1 MRVHDYHPGNRQLQD
16 KFGTRKL
23 ADRLTARVTDTISP
37 EGREIIEKAC
47 MFFLAT
53 CDDRGLPTCSYKGG
67 DPGFVRVVDDHTI
80 AFPNYDGNGKYQ
92 SMGNLLQNPN
102 AGILFVD
109 FEGQQ
114 RLRLQG
120 VASIDENDPLLAEYH
135 EAQFIV
141 RVRVTEAYKNCPRYI
156 HKHKLV
162 ESSEFVPHVGRETPQ
177 PEWKSSPDLQD

>member
-1 MRVHDYHPGNRQLQD
+1 MKVHDYHQGNRHFQD
-16 KFGTRKL
+16 KFGTRRV
-23 ADRLTARVTDTISP
+23 ADRLAEWANETLGEDERKM
-37 EGREIIEKAC
+37 IESAT

-67 DPGFVRVVDDHTI
+67 DPGFVSVLDDRTI

-102 AGILFVD
+102 AGILFID
-109 FEGQQ
+109 FERQL

-120 VASIDENDPLLAEYH
+120 VASIDENDPLLDEYH

-141 RVRVTEAYKNCPRYI
+141 RIRVTESYKNCPRYI
-156 HKHKLV
+156 HKLDLV
-162 ESSEFVPHVGRETPQ
+162 EPSEFVPQVGRETPQ
-177 PEWKSSPDLQD
+177 PEWKSNPDLQN

>member
-1 MRVHDYHPGNRQLQD
+1 MQD
-16 KFGTRKL
+16 RFGTREL
-23 ADRLTARVTDTISP
+23 ADRLTARVTETISS
-37 EGREIIEKAC
+37 EGREIIEKAS

-53 CDDRGLPTCSYKGG
+53 CDARGLPTCSYKGG
-67 DPGFVRVVDDHTI
+67 EPGFVRVVDDRTI

-109 FEGQQ
+109 FEGQR

-120 VASIDENDPLLAEYH
+120 VASIDENDTLLAEYH

-141 RVRVTEAYKNCPRYI
+141 RVRVSEAYANCPRYI
-156 HKHKLV
+156 HKHNLV
-162 ESSEFVPHVGRETPQ
+162 EPSPFVPQVGRETPQ
-177 PEWKSSPDLQD
+177 PEWKSSPDLQK

>member
-1 MRVHDYHPGNRQLQD
+1 MRVHDYHSGNRQLQD
-16 KFGTRKL
+16 RFGTRNL
-23 ADRLTARVTDTISP
+23 ADRLTARVTETISP
-37 EGREIIEKAC
+37 GGREIIENAN

-67 DPGFVRVVDDHTI
+67 DPGFVRLVDDGII

-102 AGILFVD
+102 VGILFVD

-114 RLRLQG
+114 RLRIQG
-120 VASIDENDPLLAEYH
+120 VVSIDENDPLLPEYH

-141 RVRVTEAYKNCPRYI
+141 RVRVTESYSNCPRYI
-156 HKHKLV
+156 HKQKLV
-162 ESSEFVPHVGRETPQ
+162 EQSEFVPQTDRETPQ
-177 PEWKSSPDLQD
+177 PEWKKTPGLLD